1 MEKNANFATLKSAL
15 KRGTIIKTKASI
27 LQDLKSNES
36 TSELLNKLKSR
47 VSIVQKINYIKQTR
61 ASQLM
66 FQKNQNLEPLEQI
79 QFLKI
84 SSNEKKYNLKTKMRE
99 KEINKKSEFA
109 KAADLLSPIKKEVKA
124 TKKIES
130 FNNMSIHVMNKDF
143 EHISTL
149 NKSTQINKNS
159 NISINDNSN
168 NKSIS
173 LIKTFL
179 LEQTTPDEF
188 YLEKYT
194 NMINIDNEIFYLGTC
209 FLGIFLE
216 CMHDYN
222 QRKNNKNKNDY
233 SSSSISNYALNHRFT
248 NHYSNTNLV
257 NLSKISLESSRTS
270 NRTSKIDASR
280 IMMGSE
286 SKISSVNSKSESEDK
301 KPVTIFG
308 VDFPKLTTESLKENI
323 HSFKYLNNKFRFY
336 RILMQNNL
344 KVEMDVGFTE
354 IEINDQ
360 DSYLEIHKFY
370 IIKAYRKMQ
379 IYENIITSAIQQIR
393 NLAKYKYIYIKVI
406 DRYESYKA
414 LLGKLGFRLKEK
426 IRIKNEEISYLV
438 LKK

>member
-1 MEKNANFATLKSAL
+1 MEKNANSANLKSAF
-15 KRGTIIKTKASI
+15 KRGSVLKNKASI
-27 LQDLKSNES
+27 LQNFKLNES
-36 TSELLNKLKSR
+36 SSSDLFNKLRNK
-47 VSIVQKINYIKQTR
+47 VSMVQNLNYIKQTR

-66 FQKNQNLEPLEQI
+66 VQKNQNLYPLDQI
-79 QFLKI
+79 QFLKNN
-84 SSNEKKYNLKTKMRE
+84 NEKKYNLKAKIKE
-99 KEINKKSEFA
+99 KEMNKKSEFA
-109 KAADLLSPIKKEVKA
+109 KAAELLSPIKKETKV
-124 TKKIES
+124 TKKIDS

-143 EHISTL
+143 EHISL
-149 NKSTQINKNS
+149 QKKVTQISKNN
-159 NISINDNSN
+159 NISIIDHS
-168 NKSIS
+168 KTKTMD

-179 LEQTTPDEF
+179 MEQTTSDEF

-194 NMINIDNEIFYLGTC
+194 NMLNIDNEIFYLGTS

-222 QRKNNKNKNDY
+222 QKKNNKNKNDY
-233 SSSSISNYALNHRFT
+233 SSNSISNYALNHRFT

-270 NRTSKIDASR
+270 NRSKIDASR

-301 KPVTIFG
+301 KLVTIFG
-308 VDFPKLTTESLKENI
+308 VDFPKFTVESLKENI
-323 HSFKYLNNKFRFY
+323 NSFKYLNNKFRFY

-344 KVEMDVGFTE
+344 KVDMDVGFTE
-354 IEINDQ
+354 VEINEQ
-360 DSYLEIHKFY
+360 NNYLEIHKFY

-379 IYENIITSAIQQIR
+379 IYENIITSAMQQIM
-393 NLAKYKYIYIKVI
+393 NLTKYKYIYIKII

-426 IRIKNEEISYLV
+426 TRIKNEEISYLV
-438 LKK
+438 MKK